1 MKIYKFVFLYFLLF
15 IGCATTVSEKNITNN
30 IVNEFVK
37 NNEKSS
43 YILINID
50 EQKLIYKSKFRTY
63 TYSISSSVNGIG
75 NKKDSYKTPFGK
87 HIISEKIGEDLPLG
101 AVFKGRKWT
110 KEVMRPIKEEIDIPE
125 DVITSRILWL
135 DGLEEG
141 INKGGNVDSKERFI
155 YIHGTAEEG
164 LIGKPA
170 SIGCIRMK
178 NKDVIKLFNRV
189 KENTKVLIYSKN
201 TQYLYS

>member
-50 EQKLIYKSKFRTY
+50 EQKLIHKSKFRTY
-63 TYSISSSVNGIG
+63 TYSISSSVNGLG

-201 TQYLYS
+201 TQYL

>member
-1 MKIYKFVFLYFLLF
+1 M
-15 IGCATTVSEKNITNN
+15 SEKNITNN
-30 IVNEFVK
+30 IVNEFIK

-110 KEVMRPIKEEIDIPE
+110 KEVMRPIKKEIDIPE

-201 TQYLYS
+201 TQYL

>member
-63 TYSISSSVNGIG
+63 TYSISSSVNGLG

-201 TQYLYS
+201 TQYL

>member
-1 MKIYKFVFLYFLLF
+1 VKIYKFVFLYFLLF

-30 IVNEFVK
+30 IVNEFIK

-63 TYSISSSVNGIG
+63 TYSISSSVNGLG

-201 TQYLYS
+201 TQYL

>member
-1 MKIYKFVFLYFLLF
+1 MKINKFFFLYFLLF
-15 IGCATTVSEKNITNN
+15 IGCATTVSEKNIINDVVNNFIKTNA
-30 IVNEFVK
+30 
-37 NNEKSS
+37 KSN

-63 TYSISSSVNGIG
+63 KYPISSSVNGLG
-75 NKKDSYKTPFGK
+75 NKKNSYKTPFGE
-87 HIISEKIGEDLPLG
+87 HIVSEKIGENLPLG

-110 KEVMRPIKEEIDIPE
+110 QEVIKPIKEEIDIPE
-125 DVITSRILWL
+125 DVITTRILWL
-135 DGLEEG
+135 DGLEDG
-141 INKGGNVDSKERFI
+141 VNKGGDVDSKERFI

-201 TQYLYS
+201 TQYF

>member
-1 MKIYKFVFLYFLLF
+1 MKIYKFVFLYFLIF

-30 IVNEFVK
+30 IVNEFIK

-63 TYSISSSVNGIG
+63 TYSISSSVNGLG

-201 TQYLYS
+201 TQYL

>member
-30 IVNEFVK
+30 IVNEFIK

-63 TYSISSSVNGIG
+63 TYSISSSVNGLG

-201 TQYLYS
+201 TQYF

>member
-63 TYSISSSVNGIG
+63 TYSISSSVNGLG

-110 KEVMRPIKEEIDIPE
+110 KEVIRPIKEEIDIPE

-201 TQYLYS
+201 TQYL

>member
-63 TYSISSSVNGIG
+63 TYSISSSVNGLG

-201 TQYLYS
+201 TQYF

>member
-30 IVNEFVK
+30 IVNEFIK

-63 TYSISSSVNGIG
+63 TYSISSSVNGLG

-201 TQYLYS
+201 TQYL

>member
-63 TYSISSSVNGIG
+63 TYSISSSVNGLG

-110 KEVMRPIKEEIDIPE
+110 KEVMKPIKEEIDIPE

-201 TQYLYS
+201 TQYL

>member
-1 MKIYKFVFLYFLLF
+1 VKIYKFVFLYFLLF

-63 TYSISSSVNGIG
+63 TYSISSSVNGLG

-201 TQYLYS
+201 TQYL

>member
-1 MKIYKFVFLYFLLF
+1 MKIYKIFFLSFLF
-15 IGCATTVSEKNITNN
+15 IGCATSVSDKNLDND
-30 IVNEFVK
+30 FVQDFINQNK
-37 NNEKSS
+37 NDS

-50 EQKLIYKSKFRTY
+50 KQELIYKSRFRTY
-63 TYSISSSVNGIG
+63 TYPISSSVNGLG
-75 NKKDSYKTPFGK
+75 NEKNSYKTPFGE
-87 HIISEKIGEDLPLG
+87 HIVAEKIGENLPFG
-101 AVFKGRKWT
+101 AVLKGRKWT
-110 KEVMRPIKEEIDIPE
+110 QEVIEPIREQIDIPE

-141 INKGGNVDSKERFI
+141 INKGGEVDSKERFI
-155 YIHGTAEEG
+155 YIHGTAGEG

-189 KENTKVLIYSKN
+189 KENTKVLIYSKK
-201 TQYLYS
+201 TQYL

>member
-30 IVNEFVK
+30 IVNEFIK

-63 TYSISSSVNGIG
+63 TYSISSSVNGLG

-110 KEVMRPIKEEIDIPE
+110 KEVMRPIKKEIDIPE

-189 KENTKVLIYSKN
+189 KENTKVLIYSKK
-201 TQYLYS
+201 TQYF